1 MISSLCVFCGASDG
15 VAEQYKEV
23 AARFGRLCAEAG
35 IRLVYGGGRVGLM
48 GICADAALAAGGA
61 VVGVIPRILHAR
73 EVAHMGVRELHLVHD
88 MHERKQRMSDLCD
101 GFVVLPGGLG
111 TLDEMIEVV
120 TWRQLG
126 LHQKPLAIV
135 DEGGYWRPLLSLF
148 EHVVAE
154 GFAKADIKRFYNVVT
169 NVEQAIPA
177 LEAAVV
183 R

>member
-1 MISSLCVFCGASDG
+1 
-15 VAEQYKEV
+15 
-23 AARFGRLCAEAG
+23 
-35 IRLVYGGGRVGLM
+35 
-48 GICADAALAAGGA
+48 
-61 VVGVIPRILHAR
+61 VGVIPRILHAR

-135 DEGGYWRPLLSLF
+135 DEGGYWRPLLGLF

-154 GFAKADIKRFYNVVT
+154 GFAKADIKRFYKVVSK
-169 NVEQAIPA
+169 VELAIPA
-177 LEAAVV
+177 IEAAMLA
-183 R
+183 